1 LVKNHYGT
9 QHSLKFVMVSPM
21 NVKSLFW
28 FYFGFV
34 FVGFASS
41 LWSLLTSVLTVMPM
55 PLPYWLLYTPGNI
68 ATAGIIVTV
77 LMLALYTYLGVA
89 LVLSKL
95 LRGLVPIIMVIAFT
109 IGLALLLAKLAIPA
123 LAALIIA
130 YLMLIGTYSVLTSI
144 ATTRASKALWATA
157 TIILTLIPLILMAG
171 GLALMNYVK
180 YMALVEQAMA
190 IMASAIEAWRLG
202 VEQ

>member
-1 LVKNHYGT
+1 MAVR
-9 QHSLKFVMVSPM
+9 P
-21 NVKSLFW
+21 LFW

-41 LWSLLTSVLTVMPM
+41 LWSLLTSILTVMPM

-77 LMLALYTYLGVA
+77 LMLALYTYLGIA

-95 LRGLVPIIMVIAFT
+95 LRGLVPIIMVTTFT

-123 LAALIIA
+123 LAALITA
-130 YLMLIGTYSVLTSI
+130 YLMLIGTYAVLINI

-157 TIILTLIPLILMAG
+157 TIILTLMPPILMAG
-171 GLALMNYVK
+171 GLAVMNYIR
-180 YMALVEQAMA
+180 YMAIAEQAMA

>member
-1 LVKNHYGT
+1 
-9 QHSLKFVMVSPM
+9 M

-28 FYFGFV
+28 FFVGFV
-34 FVGFASS
+34 FVNFASS
-41 LWSLLTSVLTVMPM
+41 LWLLLSSVLTITPI

-68 ATAGIIVTV
+68 VTAGIIVAS
-77 LMLALYTYLGVA
+77 LMLALYAYLGVA
-89 LVLSKL
+89 LVLNKMH
-95 LRGLVPIIMVIAFT
+95 RGFIPITMVIAFT

-130 YLMLIGTYSVLTSI
+130 YLMLIGTYAVLISI

-157 TIILTLIPLILMAG
+157 TIILTLIPPILIGG
-171 GLALMNYVK
+171 GLAVINYIK
-180 YMALVEQAMA
+180 YMALVEQATA
-190 IMASAIEAWRLG
+190 ITASAAEAWRLG